1 MAWKMVAHSNGRRKS
16 AMKNSTLK
24 SLVFLMV
31 GALMLVASC
40 SAPEIEEVVEVN
52 PRTTIPFSVVVA
64 TDMTKVSYAG
74 AKYAFKTGDSFV
86 VESGSSERDDIEGS
100 LVFDGSNKLKGEISF
115 ETAKGLDGTQLKIT
129 LINADN
135 SDKDSYAKG
144 IAATLQEAVEKYSL
158 FTTTLEFNSATTES
172 SPQRVSFAQQ
182 AAFLEITVTFNV
194 LTTMPTG
201 VTPVELTTAG
211 GLKVSGNSEIKLVG
225 SEYKATFV
233 AALPGGTEMKGSK
246 LSICEREVTIL
257 PADGDSKVVGKN
269 KKYTLEPRS
278 VDFGPQLGDPFWSDG
293 SYGRISHPAG
303 VSVIGIIVYVNDGS
317 DTGNALTEKNGDD
330 YGHALVMSLYN
341 VFSEGKAWDSNVQ
354 LDENKKP
361 YGGTLYTSNT
371 ITSPAQTMDVSRL
384 SGLANTNKINASGR
398 TDMPAY
404 YASQYRPGESDGI
417 TNTTGWFLPSIGQWI
432 YTISKDGFGGANPAS
447 EWVNNASDHKN
458 WLTKGSL
465 SDLVLVM
472 PATTSNALTESLNAR
487 MKVLD
492 DDFSCGYDSFGMT
505 SGSDFSDNYWT
516 SSEYSANE
524 ALRMNFGSVETYN
537 GSSYSTIKADPEPKD
552 ETWAWKKPFIMKIRP
567 FLAF

>member
-1 MAWKMVAHSNGRRKS
+1 MMTRSMGLVMAWKMVAHSNGRRKS

-40 SAPEIEEVVEVN
+40 SVPEIEEVVEIN

-74 AKYAFKTGDSFV
+74 AKYAFNTDDSFV
-86 VESGSSERDDIEGS
+86 VESGSSERDDIEGK
-100 LVFDGSNKLKGEISF
+100 LAFDGDKKLKGEISF
-115 ETAKGLDGTQLKIT
+115 ETAKGLDNGTPLTIT

-135 SDKDSYAKG
+135 SNKDSYAKG

-211 GLKVSGNSEIKLVG
+211 GLKLSGNSEIELAG

-233 AALPGGTEMKGSK
+233 AALPGGTEMQGSK
-246 LSICEREVTIL
+246 LSVCEREIAIL
-257 PADGDSKVVGKN
+257 SSSKVIEKN
-269 KKYTLEPRS
+269 KQYKVARS

-317 DTGNALTEKNGDD
+317 DIGNALTEKNGDN
-330 YGHALVMSLYN
+330 YGHALVMSLRN
-341 VFSEGKAWDSNVQ
+341 VFSTGKAWG
-354 LDENKKP
+354 NK
-361 YGGTLYTSNT
+361 GTLYTSNT
-371 ITSPAQTMDVSRL
+371 ITSPAQTMEQSRL
-384 SGLANTNKINASGR
+384 SGLANTQTINASGR
-398 TDMPAY
+398 TDMAAY
-404 YASQYRPGESDGI
+404 AASQYRSGQSDDLS
-417 TNTTGWFLPSIGQWI
+417 NTTGWFLPSIGQWI

-447 EWVNNASDHKN
+447 EWMRNDGKGTK
-458 WLTKGSL
+458 WLTAAGKL

-472 PATTSNALTESLNAR
+472 PATTANALTESLNAR
-487 MKVLD
+487 LAVLD
-492 DDFSCGYDSFGMT
+492 DDFSCGYDSFGI
-505 SGSDFSDNYWT
+505 SWESDFSDNYWT
-516 SSEYSANE
+516 SSENSENQ
-524 ALRMNFGSVETYN
+524 ALRMNFGSVETYK
-537 GSSYSTIKADPEPKD
+537 GSSYSTIKASPVNKD
-552 ETWAWKKPFIMKIRP
+552 ITSYYQNAFIMKIRP

>member
-1 MAWKMVAHSNGRRKS
+1 
-16 AMKNSTLK
+16 MKNSTLK

-40 SAPEIEEVVEVN
+40 SVPEIEEVVEIN

-64 TDMTKVSYAG
+64 TDMTKVSYAD

-86 VESGSSERDDIEGS
+86 VESGSSERDDIEGK
-100 LVFDGSNKLKGEISF
+100 LAFDGDKKLKGEISF
-115 ETAKGLDGTQLKIT
+115 ETEKGLDNDTPLKIT

-135 SDKDSYAKG
+135 SDKNSYAKG
-144 IAATLQEAVEKYSL
+144 IAATLKEAVEKYSL

-172 SPQRVSFAQQ
+172 SPQPVSFAQQ
-182 AAFLEITVTFNV
+182 AAFLEVTVEFTNV
-194 LTTMPTG
+194 LNSTMPTG
-201 VTPVELTTAG
+201 ETPAEIIASDGTVISTGKGRIVE
-211 GLKVSGNSEIKLVG
+211 G
-225 SEYKATFV
+225 SAHNYQAVFV
-233 AALPGGTEMKGSK
+233 AAVPGGTEMKGSK

-317 DTGNALTEKNGDD
+317 DIGNALTEKNGDD
-330 YGHALVMSLYN
+330 YGHALVMSLRN
-341 VFSEGKAWDSNVQ
+341 VFSTGKAWG
-354 LDENKKP
+354 NK
-361 YGGTLYTSNT
+361 GTLYTSNT
-371 ITSPAQTMDVSRL
+371 ITSPAQTMEQSRL
-384 SGLANTNKINASGR
+384 SGLANTQTINASGR
-398 TDMPAY
+398 TDMAAY
-404 YASQYRPGESDGI
+404 AASQYRSGQSDDLS
-417 TNTTGWFLPSIGQWI
+417 NTTGWFLPSIGQWI

-458 WLTKGSL
+458 WLTKGNL
-465 SDLVLVM
+465 NDLVLVM
-472 PATTSNALTESLNAR
+472 PATTANALTESLNAR
-487 MKVLD
+487 LAVLD
-492 DDFSCGYDSFGMT
+492 GDFSCGYDSFGMT
-505 SGSDFSDNYWT
+505 SGSDFSDNYWS
-516 SSEYSANE
+516 SSEKSADE

-537 GSSYSTIKADPEPKD
+537 GSSYSTIKANPVAKNQ
-552 ETWAWKKPFIMKIRP
+552 TYAWKTPFIMKIRP

>member
-1 MAWKMVAHSNGRRKS
+1 
-16 AMKNSTLK
+16 MKNSTLK

-40 SAPEIEEVVEVN
+40 SVSAIEEVVEIN

-64 TDMTKVSYAG
+64 TDMTKVSYAD

-86 VESGSSERDDIEGS
+86 VESGSSERDDIEGT
-100 LVFDGSNKLKGEISF
+100 LAFDGTNKLKGEISF
-115 ETAKGLDGTQLKIT
+115 ETEKGLNNGTPLTIT
-129 LINADN
+129 LINAEN

-211 GLKVSGNSEIKLVG
+211 GLKLSGNSKIELVG

-233 AALPGGTEMKGSK
+233 AALPGGTEMQGSK
-246 LSICEREVTIL
+246 LFVCEREKEVISS
-257 PADGDSKVVGKN
+257 SKVLENN
-269 KKYTLEPRS
+269 KKYAVARS
-278 VDFGPQLGDPFWSDG
+278 IDFIPQLGDPFWSDG
-293 SYGRISHPAG
+293 SYGRIDHPAG

-317 DTGNALTEKNGDD
+317 DIGNALTEKNGDN
-330 YGHALVMSLYN
+330 YGHALVMSLRN
-341 VFSEGKAWDSNVQ
+341 VFSTGKAWG
-354 LDENKKP
+354 NK
-361 YGGTLYTSNT
+361 GTRYTSNT
-371 ITSPAQTMDVSRL
+371 ITSPAQTMEQSRL
-384 SGLANTNKINASGR
+384 SGLANTQTINASGR
-398 TDMPAY
+398 TDMAAY
-404 YASQYRPGESDGI
+404 AASQYRSGQSDDLS
-417 TNTTGWFLPSIGQWI
+417 NTTGWFLPSIGQWI

-447 EWVNNASDHKN
+447 EWMRNDGKGTK
-458 WLTKGSL
+458 WLSTAGRL
-465 SDLVLVM
+465 TDLVLVM
-472 PATTSNALTESLNAR
+472 PATTTNALTESLNAR
-487 MKVLD
+487 LAVLD
-492 DDFSCGYDSFGMT
+492 DDFSCGYDSFGIS

-516 SSEYSANE
+516 SSENSENQ
-524 ALRMNFGSVETYN
+524 ALRMNFGSVETYKESN
-537 GSSYSTIKADPEPKD
+537 YSTIKASPVNKD
-552 ETWAWKKPFIMKIRP
+552 ITSYYQDAFIMKIRP

>member
-1 MAWKMVAHSNGRRKS
+1 
-16 AMKNSTLK
+16 MKNSTLK

-40 SAPEIEEVVEVN
+40 SVPEIEEVVEIN

-64 TDMTKVSYAG
+64 TDMTKVSYAD

-86 VESGSSERDDIEGS
+86 VESGSSERDDIEGT
-100 LVFDGSNKLKGEISF
+100 LAFDGDKKLKGEISF
-115 ETAKGLDGTQLKIT
+115 ETEKGLDNDTPLKIT

-135 SDKDSYAKG
+135 SDKNSYAKG

-158 FTTTLEFNSATTES
+158 FTTTLLFNDATTES

-182 AAFLEITVTFNV
+182 AAFLEVTVEFTNV
-194 LTTMPTG
+194 LNSTMPTG
-201 VTPVELTTAG
+201 ETPAEIIASDGTVISTGKGRIVE
-211 GLKVSGNSEIKLVG
+211 G
-225 SEYKATFV
+225 SAHNYQAVFV
-233 AALPGGTEMKGSK
+233 AAVPGGTEMKGSK

-317 DTGNALTEKNGDD
+317 DIGNALTEKNGDD